1 MNDESLSMS
10 PLTDHP
16 FAKMNGIG
24 NEIITSDLRGSGLS
38 VSPAEARAIGRALPY
53 DQLMVLLPPCTA
65 QTDAFMKIYNNDGSE
80 SAACGNGTRCVAWGL
95 MHDATRTHVK
105 LETSAG
111 VLDCLRIDEWTYQ
124 IDMGRP
130 RLNWQEIPL
139 SEEFADTRGI
149 ELQIGPIDAPVLHTP
164 SVVNMG
170 NPHAIFWVEDVN
182 AYDLARFGPLLENH
196 PIFPEKANISL
207 AQVVSRSHIILKV
220 WERGV
225 GLTRA
230 CGSAACAAA
239 VAAVRKDLTG
249 RHVRISLPGGDL
261 HIEWRASDDHVLMTG
276 PVELE
281 FEGRFAAQT
290 FAGLEG

>member
-1 MNDESLSMS
+1 MSQLSQHS
-10 PLTDHP
+10 

-24 NEIITSDLRGSGLS
+24 NEIITLDLRQSGVS
-38 VSPAEARAIGRALPY
+38 VSPAEARAIHGALPY
-53 DQLMVLLPPCTA
+53 DQLMVLLPPRTA
-65 QTDAFMKIYNNDGSE
+65 GTEAFMKIYNNDGSE
-80 SAACGNGTRCVAWGL
+80 SAACGNGTRCIAWGL
-95 MHDATRTHVK
+95 LHDTPRSRIK

-111 VLDCLRIDEWTYQ
+111 LLDCVRIDELTYQ
-124 IDMGRP
+124 IDMGKP
-130 RLNWQEIPL
+130 RLAWQDIPL
-139 SEEFADTRGI
+139 AEEFADTRSI
-149 ELQIGPIDAPVLHTP
+149 ELQIGPIDSPVLHTP

-170 NPHAIFWVEDVN
+170 NPHAIFWVNDVN
-182 AYDLARFGPLLENH
+182 AHDLARFGPLLENH

-261 HIEWRASDDHVLMTG
+261 QIEWRASDDHVLMTG

-281 FEGRFAAQT
+281 FEGRFAPDI
-290 FAGLEG
+290 FADMD

>member
-1 MNDESLSMS
+1 MEAIAYYQLALLKSRKNSLFYM
-10 PLTDHP
+10 LGTVRQEE
-16 FAKMNGIG
+16 KK
-24 NEIITSDLRGSGLS
+24 L
-38 VSPAEARAIGRALPY
+38 
-53 DQLMVLLPPCTA
+53 
-65 QTDAFMKIYNNDGSE
+65 
-80 SAACGNGTRCVAWGL
+80 GTRC
-95 MHDATRTHVK
+95 
-105 LETSAG
+105 
-111 VLDCLRIDEWTYQ
+111 Y
-124 IDMGRP
+124 
-130 RLNWQEIPL
+130 
-139 SEEFADTRGI
+139 
-149 ELQIGPIDAPVLHTP
+149 
-164 SVVNMG
+164 
-170 NPHAIFWVEDVN
+170 AIFWVEDVN

-239 VAAVRKDLTG
+239 VAAVRKDLTS